1 MKKLILIF
9 LSIYI
14 FTGCSGYKPSSY
26 YIKKEISSNVFVKL
40 NINIS
45 NLSSSVLV
53 KDALNEMIVARFG
66 SKLVSNKEDAQT
78 IINISLSNV
87 SLSAL
92 QYDKDGYVNIYRV
105 SVKIKVSYKVDKT
118 TRKISVSD
126 YYDFAVDKNAIIS
139 DTKKEEA
146 VKIASSKAMESI
158 LSKIAVQ
165 TFK

>member
-1 MKKLILIF
+1 
-9 LSIYI
+9 
-14 FTGCSGYKPSSY
+14 
-26 YIKKEISSNVFVKL
+26 
-40 NINIS
+40 
-45 NLSSSVLV
+45 VLV

-78 IINISLSNV
+78 IINISLSNA
-87 SLSAL
+87 LSAL